1 MNKVTNIK
9 IFLTEHTVGV
19 IDNKFR
25 SIKQYFNN
33 EIYAFQKKKTY
44 SQMLD
49 HHVRYHQLR
58 LELFCCLFSPPF

>member
-33 EIYAFQKKKTY
+33 EIYVFQKKKLTVKC
-44 SQMLD
+44 SITMFATINCD
-49 HHVRYHQLR
+49 
-58 LELFCCLFSPPF
+58 